1 MAASSSWDIE
11 GAMAET
17 FDGRR
22 LDGKVVLVTG
32 AGAGMGRAEAILL
45 GGRGARVGVQDIDAK
60 AAEDTAARVREA
72 GGEAFVLVGDIA
84 KPADSRR
91 NVEALEAHWGGV
103 DVLVNNAGIHE
114 RKFFEEIDEAA
125 YDRMFGINAKGLFFC
140 TQAAIKGMKARGG
153 GKIVNI
159 ASGAGMVGQA
169 FSPHYSGSKAAVL
182 GLTKS
187 WAKELAPFKITVNA
201 VAPGPIMTEMVIR
214 ARGIEGAKERARTEI
229 PLRRYGEPGEVAYLV
244 AFLASG
250 QSDFI
255 TGQVIPIN
263 GGTTIVGI

>member
-1 MAASSSWDIE
+1 MAA
-11 GAMAET
+11 AA
-17 FDGRR
+17 DGPR
-22 LDGKVVLVTG
+22 LDGAVVLVTG
-32 AGAGMGRAEAILL
+32 AGAGMGRAEAVLL
-45 GGRGARVGVQDIDAK
+45 ASRGARVGVQDIDPK

-72 GGEAFVLVGDIA
+72 GGEALVLVGDIA

-91 NVEALEAHWGGV
+91 NVEALERHWGRL

-114 RKFFEEIDEAA
+114 RRGFEEVDEAA
-125 YDRMFGINAKGLFFC
+125 YDRMFGINVKGLFFC
-140 TQAAIKGMKARGG
+140 TQAAIAGMKARGG
-153 GKIVNI
+153 GKIINI
-159 ASGAGMVGQA
+159 ASGAAMVGQA

-182 GLTKS
+182 GFTKS
-187 WAKELAPFKITVNA
+187 WAKEFAPFKITVNA

-214 ARGIEGAKERARTEI
+214 ARGIEGARERARTEI
-229 PLRRYGEPGEVAYLV
+229 PLRRYGEPEEVAYLV
-244 AFLASG
+244 GFLASA